1 MGVNMAK
8 QEFTELCSRLDKL
21 RNGTVYY
28 GDIMQMA
35 AEQQAQS
42 KW

>member
-8 QEFTELCSRLDKL
+8 PEFTELCSRLDKL

-28 GDIMQMA
+28 GDIMQQA
-35 AEQQAQS
+35 AEQQTS
-42 KW
+42 RT